1 MASSPSRS
9 GAATGPTRGSRITPT
24 PVRPSSPGPPR
35 PGICSAARASLP
47 SMRVAIV
54 GATGAVGTIMRRL
67 ARERFA
73 DAELVAFASERSA
86 GKELDDG
93 MVVQPLTEEGVL
105 GFDLAL
111 LSA

>member
-1 MASSPSRS
+1 MP
-9 GAATGPTRGSRITPT
+9 GSRTTPPPARRSSRT
-24 PVRPSSPGPPR
+24 APPSAMSF
-35 PGICSAARASLP
+35 ATTAASLQG
-47 SMRVAIV
+47 MRVAIV

-86 GKELDDG
+86 GRELEDG
-93 MVVQPLTEEGVL
+93 LVCTPLTDETVR

-111 LSA
+111 FSAGAST